1 MEVFVLL
8 EEHVVTVC
16 PLEFVVLP
24 FVVPVAQ
31 AVSPGLLMIVV
42 LFVVVVV
49 HVPPEQ
55 LVVPLCVVVVDDP
68 SGLLTS
74 VVPFPGAGASLGLS
88 LPVGAQTLTPLI
100 SPGPAQPD
108 TALERVCSE
117 MDSTACSQSLSSS
130 KTASP

>member
-1 MEVFVLL
+1 MLL
-8 EEHVVTVC
+8 DEHVVTVC

-24 FVVPVAQ
+24 LVVPVAH

-55 LVVPLCVVVVDDP
+55 LVVPLCVVVVDEP
-68 SGLLTS
+68 SGFLTS
-74 VVPFPGAGASLGLS
+74 VVPLPGAGASLGLS

-100 SPGPAQPD
+100 SPGACPAGHGAGAGLLGEGFDGVLPVPEQLADRDP
-108 TALERVCSE
+108 V
-117 MDSTACSQSLSSS
+117 
-130 KTASP
+130 K